1 MTTVD
6 HVDAV
11 AQRALRHLGAD
22 PGNWVQPS
30 PGIDHDV
37 VVIGAGQTGLA
48 IAFAL
53 RRAGIANVA
62 VLERADE
69 ANTGGWLTRARMVT
83 LRTPKTRLGPELGV
97 PELSFQAW
105 YEGLHDE
112 GAWEAIGRIA
122 RVDWAAYLAWYQ
134 RQIGVRPRYR
144 TRVVDV
150 EPVDGYFRVHL
161 EADGDSVVE
170 TARKVVFANGVEG
183 TGGPS
188 LPPVFDGLPAEVHG
202 HTADAL
208 DFAALAGKSVG
219 ILGAA
224 TSALDAA
231 ATALEA
237 GATEVHLF
245 SHRSRLVIQP
255 TAGFAPNPAAQDNFH
270 LQADDVRWNA
280 RYAQYAAG
288 SSSPLDSVLRVA
300 NLPGFHLHLDAG
312 WTAARA
318 DGGHIVVDAQDGR
331 HIFDFVVGGTGY
343 EYDPATRPELARVA
357 GDIALWRDK
366 YSPPADKVAESL
378 GLFPYVGAGYEF
390 VEKNRGTAP
399 WLKDI
404 HIFNAAA
411 SLSFGRPVGDIP
423 SLHGGVPRLVQRI
436 VRDLYLAD
444 LARPRSPATTPEPE
458 DHVDTYAHVIWLAPS
473 LAHQ

>member
-1 MTTVD
+1 MTNVD
-6 HVDAV
+6 HVDA
-11 AQRALRHLGAD
+11 AAHRALRHLGAD
-22 PGNWVQPS
+22 PANWVQPS

-53 RRAGIANVA
+53 RRAGIANVS
-62 VLERADE
+62 VLEGADE
-69 ANTGGWLTRARMVT
+69 ASAGGWLTRARMVT
-83 LRTPKTRLGPELGV
+83 LRTPKTRPGPEHGI
-97 PELSFQAW
+97 PELSFRAW
-105 YEGLHDE
+105 YEGLHGE
-112 GAWEAIGRIA
+112 AAWEAIGRIA

-134 RQIGVRPRYR
+134 RQIGVQPRYR
-144 TRVVDV
+144 TRVVDI
-150 EPVDGYFRVHL
+150 EPGDGHFRVHL
-161 EADGDSVVE
+161 EVDGYSVVE

-188 LPPVFDGLPAEVHG
+188 LPTVFDGLPAELRA
-202 HTADAL
+202 HTADPI

-237 GATEVHLF
+237 GAKEVHLF
-245 SHRSRLVIQP
+245 SYRSTLVIQP
-255 TAGFAPNPAAQDNFH
+255 TAGFTPNPAAQDNFH
-270 LQADDVRWNA
+270 LQPDDFRWNA

-288 SSSPLDSVLRVA
+288 SSSPLDTALRVA
-300 NLPGFHLHLDAG
+300 NLSGFHLHLDAS
-312 WTAARA
+312 WTTARA
-318 DGGHIVVDAQDGR
+318 DDGQVAVDADDGE
-331 HIFDFVVGGTGY
+331 HVFDFVIAGTGY
-343 EYDPATRPELARVA
+343 QYDPATRPELARIA
-357 GDIALWRDK
+357 GDIALWHDK

-378 GLFPYVGAGYEF
+378 GLFPYIGAGYEF
-390 VEKNRGTAP
+390 VEKNPGTAH

-404 HIFNAAA
+404 HVFNAAA

-423 SLHGGVPRLVQRI
+423 SLHSGVPRLVQRI

-444 LARPRSPATTPEPE
+444 LARPKPPVTTPTPE
-458 DHVDTYAHVIWLAPS
+458 DHFDKYAHVIWLAPS
-473 LAHQ
+473 LARQ